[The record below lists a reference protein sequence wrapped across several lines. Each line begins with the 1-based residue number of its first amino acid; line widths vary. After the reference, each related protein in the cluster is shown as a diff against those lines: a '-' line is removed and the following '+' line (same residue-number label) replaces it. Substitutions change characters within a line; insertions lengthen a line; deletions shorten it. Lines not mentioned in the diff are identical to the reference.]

1 MPGLLPHAG
10 LKRRRKAQ
18 GAAAAA
24 AGEESAPEAGGQALV
39 PYNPEASQ
47 KAEGDPEET
56 GPGSE
61 AQRSSSRGLRVQQRL
76 FENGFLAA
84 KMSRARKMHT
94 LMAQLVGAFFSSA
107 ATYGC
112 VFCLRVFY
120 LALSLALWMGWCRT
134 EMSHIGA
141 MWQCPGHRRQLDA
154 RLVEPSQAST
164 STCDA
169 WTRRGSSALCEGG
182 GRPS

>member
-18 GAAAAA
+18 GTAAAAA

-84 KMSRARKMHT
+84 KMSRARMMHT
-94 LMAQLVGAFFSSA
+94 LMAQLVGAFLLVCCYLWLCLLSACLLSCSVSSFVDGLVQDGIA
-107 ATYGC
+107 AC
-112 VFCLRVFY
+112 
-120 LALSLALWMGWCRT
+120 WC
-134 EMSHIGA
+134 HVAVPGA
-141 MWQCPGHRRQLDA
+141 QAAA
-154 RLVEPSQAST
+154 RCQA
-164 STCDA
+164 
-169 WTRRGSSALCEGG
+169 G
-182 GRPS
+182 